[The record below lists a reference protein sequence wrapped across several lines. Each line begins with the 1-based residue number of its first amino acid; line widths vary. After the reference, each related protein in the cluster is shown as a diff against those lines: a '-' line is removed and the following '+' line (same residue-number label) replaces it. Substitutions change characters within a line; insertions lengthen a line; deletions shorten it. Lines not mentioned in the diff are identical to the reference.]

1 VKICRLLWLL
11 GVVGACLAAVN
22 WPQFRGPNGS
32 GVAETSGLPVEFGPD
47 ANVVWKTPLPPGYS
61 SPALSGDR
69 VFVTA
74 SDKEKLLTVCLNRL
88 TGKIEWQREAPRARP
103 SKKLGVNTPASPSPV
118 TDGESVYAF
127 FEDFGIV
134 SYAPD
139 GKERWRHALG
149 PFNAP
154 YGMGSSP
161 IVADGKVLLLC
172 DQDTGSFLVALNA
185 GDGHQVWNTAR
196 PEATHGFSTPAIYR
210 PPKGPAQAIVSGSY
224 QVAAYSLDTGEK
236 LWWVHGMAWQ
246 AKSIPVVDGDRLFV
260 HSWMESPVELG
271 LQKAPPFAEMLKLH
285 DADHDGKLSKS
296 EVPDE
301 EMKKLWFLFDLDHD
315 GAMSDSEWK
324 IHRARGDAGNG
335 LFAIRLGGKGDVT
348 DTNSLWR
355 FEKSLPNIP
364 SPLLYKGVM
373 YVLREGGIMTALDPG
388 KGTVLKQGRIEGA
401 LDPYYASPVAGDDK
415 IYTLSQSCKLGVLK
429 AGAEWSVLA
438 VNDLNDDCW
447 ATPAIADGRL
457 YVRTQSAMYCFGKKG

>member
-1 VKICRLLWLL
+1 VKICRFLVLV
-11 GVVGACLAAVN
+11 GVVGACLTAVN

-32 GVAETSGLPVEFGPD
+32 GVAETSGLPVEFGPE
-47 ANVVWKTPLPPGYS
+47 ANVIWKTVLPPGYS
-61 SPALSGDR
+61 SPALAGGR

-74 SDKEKLLTVCLNRL
+74 SDKDKLLTQCLNRL

-118 TDGESVYAF
+118 TDGENVYAF
-127 FEDFGIV
+127 FEDFGMV

-161 IVADGKVLLLC
+161 IVSDGKVLLLC
-172 DQDTGSFLVALNA
+172 DQDTGSFFIALDS
-185 GDGHQVWNTAR
+185 GDGHQVWNSAR
-196 PEATHGFSTPAIYR
+196 PEATHGFSTPSIYR

-224 QVAAYSLDTGEK
+224 QVAAYSIDTGEK

-271 LQKAPPFAEMLKLH
+271 LQKAPPFAEMLKQH

-296 EVPDE
+296 EIPDE
-301 EMKKLWFLFDLDHD
+301 
-315 GAMSDSEWK
+315 
-324 IHRARGDAGNG
+324 R
-335 LFAIRLGGKGDVT
+335 
-348 DTNSLWR
+348 
-355 FEKSLPNIP
+355 
-364 SPLLYKGVM
+364 
-373 YVLREGGIMTALDPG
+373 
-388 KGTVLKQGRIEGA
+388 
-401 LDPYYASPVAGDDK
+401 
-415 IYTLSQSCKLGVLK
+415 
-429 AGAEWSVLA
+429 
-438 VNDLNDDCW
+438 
-447 ATPAIADGRL
+447 
-457 YVRTQSAMYCFGKKG
+457 